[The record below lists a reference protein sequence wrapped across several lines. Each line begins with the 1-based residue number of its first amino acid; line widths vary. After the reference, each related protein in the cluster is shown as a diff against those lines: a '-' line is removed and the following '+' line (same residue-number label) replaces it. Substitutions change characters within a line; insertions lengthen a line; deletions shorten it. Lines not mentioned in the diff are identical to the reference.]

1 MKACVVGGGT
11 AGWITLSY
19 LAATTDL
26 DLTII
31 HTDEIEIIGV
41 GESTTPALKRVAD
54 AVGVDESA
62 WMKSGSATFKY
73 GIDFR
78 DWLRP
83 GSSWFHSF
91 DDQLP
96 AETFNQPFSNN
107 GYKKYR
113 PGLTSVEYFLK
124 ARERDPVNYDI
135 NNFNYSHGPQQ
146 WLLEQQLSP
155 YSSDDYMNI
164 GHQPGYAYH
173 INALEFGRSLKQ
185 ATDMDRYTE
194 IKQKI
199 VDVSMDGDGVKELL
213 LEDGTRFS
221 ADVYFDCSGFQRLL
235 SKHLTTFKQYGEM
248 ANDSVIFGPVK
259 NHQIYKPA
267 TEAWAQKAGW
277 IWVTPT
283 IGQVGSGHVYSSS
296 FMTES
301 EAEETIVKFWE
312 ARGVEYEPLRKLK
325 FTSGRLEK
333 IAVKNVISNGLG
345 QSFIE
350 PLEATSIMITCV
362 TAIEFATLYNKHHTW
377 NGNSSRVLDTVLGRL
392 LEHTRDFVRYHYD
405 LNEREGDYWNH
416 VRRIEAAEEV
426 SDMIDLR
433 VKAEGKLLNGFNW
446 ASMLVGYEKPYMNR
460 TADITPEQLDIYQ
473 LYSSQMK
480 RHYKLL
486 TESNQSIQERLTRIN
501 N

>member
-1 MKACVVGGGT
+1 MKACIVGGGT

-54 AVGVDESA
+54 AVGVDESK
-62 WMKSGSATFKY
+62 WMKDGKATFKY
-73 GIDFR
+73 GIDFQN
-78 DWLRP
+78 WLRP

-96 AETFNQPFSNN
+96 AETFHQPLSNN
-107 GYKKYR
+107 GYKRYR
-113 PGLTSVEYFLK
+113 SGLTSVEYFLK
-124 ARERDPVNYDI
+124 LREEDPLKYDI
-135 NNFNYSHGPQQ
+135 NHFNYNHGPQQ
-146 WLLEQQLSP
+146 WLLEHQRSP
-155 YSSDDYMNI
+155 YDSDGHMNI

-185 ATDMDRYTE
+185 ATPVDRYTE

-199 VDVSMDGDGVKELL
+199 VDVSVDEKGVKELT

-221 ADVYFDCSGFQRLL
+221 ADVYFDCSGFQRVL
-235 SKHLTTFKQYGEM
+235 SKHLTTFKQYTEM

-267 TEAWAQKAGW
+267 TEAVAQNAGW

-283 IGQVGSGHVYSSS
+283 VGQVGSGHVYSSA
-296 FMTES
+296 FMSES
-301 EAEETIVKFWE
+301 EAEEIIVKFWRD
-312 ARGVEYEPLRKLK
+312 RGVEYEPLRKLK
-325 FTSGRLEK
+325 FTPGRMEK
-333 IAVKNVISNGLG
+333 IAVKNVVSNGLG

-362 TAIEFATLYNKHHTW
+362 TVIEFASQYNKHHTW
-377 NGNSSRVLDTVLGRL
+377 NDRSSLVLDKVLSRL
-392 LEHTRDFVRYHYD
+392 LEHTRDFVRYHWD
-405 LNEREGDYWNH
+405 LNERDGDYWNH
-416 VRRIEAAEEV
+416 LRRIEAAEEI

-446 ASMLVGYEKPYMNR
+446 ASMLIGYEKPYTNK
-460 TADITPEQLDIYQ
+460 TADLTAEQLEIYT
-473 LYSSQMK
+473 LYSMHMK
-480 RHYKLL
+480 KHYRLL
-486 TESNQSIQERLTRIN
+486 SANNQTIKQRLDFIN
-501 N
+501 G